1 MSIAYAYE
9 HRADDIDFQSGYPY
23 FILDQLKKRARV
35 DKVFPLSQRSRYAFA
50 PKYLFYKLRGRT
62 YHTDREPL
70 LLKSL
75 AAQITRQLDTAR
87 SDFLFSPNSSVL
99 SFLDT
104 DLPKVF
110 CADATFANVVD
121 AYDEYSACAAEYVRL
136 AHAQEARALSTC
148 AAAVYPSDFAARS
161 AIEDYGADPQKVH
174 VLPFG
179 ANVDVP
185 PRDTVDAAIAGR
197 NLDPLRILFNGRD
210 WKRKGGDI
218 VLRACEIALQ
228 HGVRLTLDLVGPDA
242 VPQSLPD
249 FARIHGLLLKSDLS
263 QRRRLATLLAETDLL
278 FMPSRAENYGIA
290 LCEAA
295 AYGVPSLST
304 AVGGIPTIVRADVSG
319 YALPADSPPEAY
331 AAIICECFTHR
342 ERYREL
348 CRSTRRFYD
357 EELSWDKFGE
367 NLMKIMATVS
377 PMAAEAV
384 AADKVVA

>member
-1 MSIAYAYE
+1 MNIAYAYE
-9 HRADDIDFQSGYPY
+9 YRADDIDFQSGYPY
-23 FILDQLKKRARV
+23 FILDQLQKRARV
-35 DKVFPLSQRSRYAFA
+35 GKVFPLSLRSKYAFA
-50 PKYLFYKLRGRT
+50 PKFLFYKLCGRT
-62 YHTDREPL
+62 YRPDREPFV
-70 LLKSL
+70 LKSL
-75 AAQITRQLDTAR
+75 AAQVARQLDDGGP
-87 SDFLFSPNSSVL
+87 DFLFSPSSAAL

-121 AYDEYSACAAEYVRL
+121 AYDEYSECAAEYVRL

-148 AAAVYPSDFAARS
+148 AAAVYPSHFAACS
-161 AIEDYGADPQKVH
+161 AVEDYGADPQKVH

-179 ANVDVP
+179 ANVSVP
-185 PRDTVDAAIAGR
+185 PQRVVDAAIAGR

-218 VLRACEIALQ
+218 VLRACEIARQ
-228 HGVRLTLDLVGPDA
+228 QGVRLTLDLVGPDTA
-242 VPQSLPD
+242 PQPLPD
-249 FARIHGLLLKSDLS
+249 FARIHGLLLKSDLH
-263 QRRRLATLLAETDLL
+263 QRQRLEALLAQTDLL

-295 AYGVPSLST
+295 AYGVPSLSS

-319 YALPADSPPEAY
+319 YALPADSQPEAY
-331 AAIICECFTHR
+331 ATVIRDCATDR

-357 EELSWDKFGE
+357 ERLSWDKFGD
-367 NLMKIMATVS
+367 NLMKILATVS
-377 PMAAEAV
+377 ATAA
-384 AADKVVA
+384 AADKISA